1 MECCASVYII
11 AMVKKLL
18 LRTVNTVFITAN
30 WERTSGFV
38 IATKKSSNSS
48 HLSCRLTQV
57 QNLGMAH
64 TGSLQSTQELG
75 GSSQL
80 SHKPTEELHCR

>member
-1 MECCASVYII
+1 MECCASVYIL
-11 AMVKKLL
+11 AMAKKLL
-18 LRTVNTVFITAN
+18 LGTVNTVFITAN

-38 IATKKSSNSS
+38 TATKKSSNSS
-48 HLSCRLTQV
+48 HLSCRPTQV

-80 SHKPTEELHCR
+80 SHKQREEVHCM